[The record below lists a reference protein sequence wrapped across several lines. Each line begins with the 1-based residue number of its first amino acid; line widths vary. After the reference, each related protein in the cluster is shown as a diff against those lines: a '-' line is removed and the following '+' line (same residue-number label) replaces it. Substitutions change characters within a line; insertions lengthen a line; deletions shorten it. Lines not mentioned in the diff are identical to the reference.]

1 MLNFKIRIFDRCFAI
16 KFSSKWLKMEKSQQ
30 VRVLSK
36 QAANLVSQAN
46 QAGEVNQASQAKQ
59 ANQAKQLNQAKQA
72 SQAKQSKQA

>member
-36 QAANLVSQAN
+36 QAKQIK
-46 QAGEVNQASQAKQ
+46 QAKYI
-59 ANQAKQLNQAKQA
+59 K
-72 SQAKQSKQA
+72 QAKQSKQIKQP